1 MSPRTP
7 LAAFLA
13 IVLAGGAVEPAPLE
27 GSDSAASPAIPG
39 LRGVPVGSDRGGTP
53 PTNDVAAATSLAAG
67 APTPTG
73 AIGTV
78 LLGGYATWYET
89 PGLTA
94 AAGPVLRDVLGDW
107 RGQYVTVE
115 GDGASVTVRLTDF
128 CACRDRHGLPTL
140 LDLSDAAF
148 SELAP
153 LSAGVIRVSIEI
165 DPPEHEADRR
175 MRLEDRELPA
185 TDQEDSA

>member
-1 MSPRTP
+1 MRTP

-13 IVLAGGAVEPAPLE
+13 IVLAGGAVEPAPREVPNDTRWSE
-27 GSDSAASPAIPG
+27 GRSLPDGGRASA
-39 LRGVPVGSDRGGTP
+39 LRGASVP
-53 PTNDVAAATSLAAG
+53 ATSLAAG
-67 APTPTG
+67 APTG

-78 LLGGYATWYET
+78 LLGGYATWYKT

-107 RGQYVTVE
+107 RGQWITVE
-115 GDGASVTVRLTDF
+115 GDGASVTVQLTDW
-128 CACRDRHGLPTL
+128 CACGERHGLPTL

-148 SELAP
+148 SELAD
-153 LSAGVIRVSIEI
+153 LSAGVIRVAIEI

-185 TDQEDSA
+185 TDQEDPA

>member
-1 MSPRTP
+1 MRTP

-13 IVLAGGAVEPAPLE
+13 IVLAGSAVAGSGGASQGDDTLSPSVVVAVL
-27 GSDSAASPAIPG
+27 ASP
-39 LRGVPVGSDRGGTP
+39 RTTP
-53 PTNDVAAATSLAAG
+53 PPTGYQAA
-67 APTPTG
+67 G

-78 LLGGYATWYET
+78 LLGGFATWYET

-107 RGQYVTVE
+107 RGQWVTVE
-115 GDGASVTVRLTDF
+115 GDGASVTVQLTDF
-128 CACRDRHGLPTL
+128 CACGERHGLPTL

-153 LSAGVIRVSIEI
+153 LSAGVIRVAIEI
-165 DPPEHEADRR
+165 DPPEHPDDAR
-175 MRLEDRELPA
+175 MRLEDRDLPA
-185 TDQEDSA
+185 TSTEDGA